1 MQTGIE
7 LEEFVFIQEDYEEQ
21 LDRSKTLKLFP
32 PKKEDYVRHILHS
45 FDLSEVSTCSQV
57 IGLDHETVDDEY
69 SSVYFKNGI
78 SITVKMKYEDF
89 KKLFNSYKEYVKRQ
103 QFNNK

>member
-1 MQTGIE
+1 MQTEIE

-32 PKKEDYVRHILHS
+32 PRKEDYVRHILHS

-57 IGLDHETVDDEY
+57 IGLDHETVESEY
-69 SSVYFKNGI
+69 CSVYFKNEV
-78 SITVKMKYEDF
+78 SIIVKIQYSDF
-89 KKLFNSYKEYVKRQ
+89 KKLLNLYKEYEKRQ
-103 QFNNK
+103 QFNK